1 MIFATVGTHNQP
13 FERFLQALAALEDD
27 VVVQYGPNERPAWAA
42 RAVRF
47 MDFEAVM
54 TAMREADAVVTHAG
68 VGSILCARTL
78 GHVPIVMPRL
88 ARLGEHVDDHQVQL
102 CNALSKA
109 GRVIVAWRSEDL
121 PVAVAEARERA
132 TPEALHET
140 PLHAAV
146 RAALVPAPAGA
157 R

>member
-13 FERFLQALAALEDD
+13 FRRFLAALETLDDD
-27 VVVQYGPNERPAWAA
+27 VVVQYGANERPAWAA
-42 RAVRF
+42 EAKPF
-47 MDFEAVM
+47 MAFEEV
-54 TAMREADAVVTHAG
+54 TGAMRDADAVVTHAG

-88 ARLGEHVDDHQVQL
+88 ARLGEHVDDHQVEL
-102 CNALSKA
+102 CHALAQA
-109 GRVIVAWRSEDL
+109 GRVIVAWRAADL
-121 PVAVAEARERA
+121 ATAVAEARSRA

-146 RAALVPAPAGA
+146 RAALVPAAA